1 MQSVRSLSCALLAAA
16 AMTAASCGDPK
27 PLPFEPGGGGPDP
40 DATFSRVQG
49 EVFSVSCAI
58 AGCHV
63 GPGPAA
69 GLDLGP
75 GSSYAATVRVPSSQ
89 RADLARIEPYE
100 PDRSYLIKKVRG
112 DADVSGSAMPL
123 TGTLSVEQ
131 RSLLVDWVRRGAP
144 LD

>member
-1 MQSVRSLSCALLAAA
+1 MSTTGSIAGVTLAVAVLAA
-16 AMTAASCGDPK
+16 TGCGDPK

-89 RADLARIEPYE
+89 RSDLARVEPYE

>member
-1 MQSVRSLSCALLAAA
+1 MRGAGPLTRAALAAA
-16 AMTAASCGDPK
+16 VAAAAGCGDPK
-27 PLPFEPGGGGPDP
+27 PLPFEPDGGGPDP
-40 DATFSRVQG
+40 NARFSRVQG
-49 EVFSVSCAI
+49 EVFSVSCTL
-58 AGCHV
+58 AGCHA

-69 GLDLGP
+69 GLDLEP
-75 GSSYAATVRVPSSQ
+75 ASSYAAIVRVPSAQ
-89 RADLARIEPYE
+89 RADLARIEPYQ